1 MSPEPASKKPP
12 PLLKALS
19 AFLKTFFHLLYGQF
33 AWTYD
38 WVAAIVSLGRWNSW
52 VKAVLPY
59 LPGPKV
65 LELGHGPGHLQVALN
80 RAGFVSFGMDASKQM
95 GRLAQSNIRKAG
107 IVPLLV
113 NGYAQSMPFP
123 DASLNQVVATF
134 PTEYIFDPAT
144 VKEVYR
150 ILLPGGRLVVLLV
163 AWITGRGLL
172 ERAAAWLFRV
182 TKQAPPETPG
192 STAQSE
198 LRDALAA
205 RLVARLESTGF
216 QTKVE
221 FVELRSS
228 ILMIILGD
236 KV

>member
-1 MSPEPASKKPP
+1 M
-12 PLLKALS
+12 
-19 AFLKTFFHLLYGQF
+19 
-33 AWTYD
+33 
-38 WVAAIVSLGRWNSW
+38 
-52 VKAVLPY
+52 
-59 LPGPKV
+59 
-65 LELGHGPGHLQVALN
+65 
-80 RAGFVSFGMDASKQM
+80 
-95 GRLAQSNIRKAG
+95 
-107 IVPLLV
+107 
-113 NGYAQSMPFP
+113 
-123 DASLNQVVATF
+123 ASLNQVVATF